1 MKKLIS
7 TVLAAALT
15 LSLAAC
21 GSTAASSTSE
31 AASGS
36 EAASTASSET
46 ASDASD
52 AVDFTGDGYDAA
64 VDYASLAGT
73 TIKVAASPVPHAEI
87 LKVAGD
93 ILAKAD
99 ITLDVVEYTDY
110 VQPNL
115 VTESGEV
122 DANYFQHGP
131 YLEDFNEKN
140 NTHLVSVA
148 AIHYEPL
155 GLYPGK
161 TKELKDLQDGAT
173 VAVPNDATNE
183 ARALLLLQDA
193 GLIKLKKNFDSASGN
208 TNDIVSNPKKFKFKL
223 IDDTTGPRII
233 KSVDAVLIGNTI
245 ALAGNLNV
253 LKDSLYH
260 EKIDQS
266 TKNNINVLAT
276 AKKNKNNAAYKKLGK
291 LYHNK
296 QIQKWIAKKYSG
308 TKVEVNKPVS
318 YLTD

>member
-1 MKKLIS
+1 MRRKKKQQRLIAAAIALVVIIAAFFALRLTSSRQTTKSQTTTVTVGSIGPDVQVWQHIAKSSQAKKLG
-7 TVLAAALT
+7 LK
-15 LSLAAC
+15 
-21 GSTAASSTSE
+21 
-31 AASGS
+31 
-36 EAASTASSET
+36 
-46 ASDASD
+46 
-52 AVDFTGDGYDAA
+52 
-64 VDYASLAGT
+64 
-73 TIKVAASPVPHAEI
+73 IKVKAFTDGPSLLRATSDGSINVSAFASWA
-87 LKVAGD
+87 
-93 ILAKAD
+93 
-99 ITLDVVEYTDY
+99 
-110 VQPNL
+110 
-115 VTESGEV
+115 
-122 DANYFQHGP
+122 
-131 YLEDFNEKN
+131 YLEAYNKSKS
-140 NTHLVSVA
+140 NTGQQVA
-148 AIHYEPL
+148 LATTYLEPMGIYSSKYKKL
-155 GLYPGK
+155 S
-161 TKELKDLQDGAT
+161 DLPKGAT
-173 VAVPNDATNE
+173 IALANNAANE
-183 ARALLLLQDA
+183 ARGLLLLQSA

>member
-1 MKKLIS
+1 MRRKKKQQRLIAAAIALVVIIAAFFALRLTSSRQTAKSQTTTVTVGSIGPDVQVWQHIAKSSQAKKLG
-7 TVLAAALT
+7 LK
-15 LSLAAC
+15 
-21 GSTAASSTSE
+21 
-31 AASGS
+31 
-36 EAASTASSET
+36 
-46 ASDASD
+46 
-52 AVDFTGDGYDAA
+52 
-64 VDYASLAGT
+64 
-73 TIKVAASPVPHAEI
+73 IKVKAFTDGPSLLRATSDGSINVSAFASWA
-87 LKVAGD
+87 
-93 ILAKAD
+93 
-99 ITLDVVEYTDY
+99 
-110 VQPNL
+110 
-115 VTESGEV
+115 
-122 DANYFQHGP
+122 
-131 YLEDFNEKN
+131 YLEAYNKSKS
-140 NTHLVSVA
+140 NTGLQVA
-148 AIHYEPL
+148 LATTYLEPMGIYSSKYKKL
-155 GLYPGK
+155 S
-161 TKELKDLQDGAT
+161 DLPKGAT
-173 VAVPNDATNE
+173 IALANNAANE
-183 ARALLLLQDA
+183 ARGLLLLQSA

-208 TNDIVSNPKKFKFKL
+208 TNDIVSNTKKFKFKL

>member
-1 MKKLIS
+1 MRRKKKHQRLIAATIALIVIIAAFFALRLTSSRQTAKSQRTTVTVGSIGPDVQVWQHIAKSSQAKKLG
-7 TVLAAALT
+7 LK
-15 LSLAAC
+15 
-21 GSTAASSTSE
+21 
-31 AASGS
+31 
-36 EAASTASSET
+36 
-46 ASDASD
+46 
-52 AVDFTGDGYDAA
+52 
-64 VDYASLAGT
+64 
-73 TIKVAASPVPHAEI
+73 IKVKAFTDGPSILRATSDGSINVSAFASWA
-87 LKVAGD
+87 
-93 ILAKAD
+93 
-99 ITLDVVEYTDY
+99 
-110 VQPNL
+110 
-115 VTESGEV
+115 
-122 DANYFQHGP
+122 
-131 YLEDFNEKN
+131 YLEAYNKSKS
-140 NTHLVSVA
+140 NTGQQVA
-148 AIHYEPL
+148 LATTYLEPMGIYSSKYKKL
-155 GLYPGK
+155 S
-161 TKELKDLQDGAT
+161 DLPKGAT
-173 VAVPNDATNE
+173 IALANNAANE
-183 ARALLLLQDA
+183 ARGLLLLQSA

-208 TNDIVSNPKKFKFKL
+208 TNDIVSNTKKFKFKL

-276 AKKNKNNAAYKKLGK
+276 AKKNKNNAAYKNLGK

>member
-1 MKKLIS
+1 MRRKKKQRLIAAAIALVVIIAAFLAFRLTSSRQTAQSQTTTITVGSIGPDVQVWQHIAKSSQAKKLG
-7 TVLAAALT
+7 LK
-15 LSLAAC
+15 
-21 GSTAASSTSE
+21 
-31 AASGS
+31 
-36 EAASTASSET
+36 
-46 ASDASD
+46 
-52 AVDFTGDGYDAA
+52 
-64 VDYASLAGT
+64 
-73 TIKVAASPVPHAEI
+73 IKVKAFTDGPSLLRATSDGSINVSAFASWA
-87 LKVAGD
+87 
-93 ILAKAD
+93 
-99 ITLDVVEYTDY
+99 
-110 VQPNL
+110 
-115 VTESGEV
+115 
-122 DANYFQHGP
+122 
-131 YLEDFNEKN
+131 YLEAYNKSKN
-140 NTHLVSVA
+140 NAGQQVA
-148 AIHYEPL
+148 LATTYLEPMGIYSSKYKKL
-155 GLYPGK
+155 SKLPK
-161 TKELKDLQDGAT
+161 GAT
-173 VAVPNDATNE
+173 IALANNAANE
-183 ARALLLLQDA
+183 ARGLLLLQSA

-245 ALAGNLNV
+245 ALSGNLNV

-276 AKKNKNNAAYKKLGK
+276 AKKNKNNATYKKLGK

>member
-1 MKKLIS
+1 MRRKKKQQRLIAAAIALVVIIAAFFALRLTSSRQTAKSQTATITVGSIGPDVQVWQHIAKSSQAKKLG
-7 TVLAAALT
+7 LK
-15 LSLAAC
+15 
-21 GSTAASSTSE
+21 
-31 AASGS
+31 
-36 EAASTASSET
+36 
-46 ASDASD
+46 
-52 AVDFTGDGYDAA
+52 
-64 VDYASLAGT
+64 
-73 TIKVAASPVPHAEI
+73 IKVKAFTDGPSLLRATSDGSINVSAFASWA
-87 LKVAGD
+87 
-93 ILAKAD
+93 
-99 ITLDVVEYTDY
+99 
-110 VQPNL
+110 
-115 VTESGEV
+115 
-122 DANYFQHGP
+122 
-131 YLEDFNEKN
+131 YLEAYNKSKS
-140 NTHLVSVA
+140 NTGLQVA
-148 AIHYEPL
+148 LATTYLEPMGIYSSKYKKL
-155 GLYPGK
+155 S
-161 TKELKDLQDGAT
+161 DLPKGAT
-173 VAVPNDATNE
+173 IALANNAANE
-183 ARALLLLQDA
+183 ARGLLLLQSA

>member
-1 MKKLIS
+1 MRRKKKQQRLIAAAIALVVIIAAFFALRLTSSRQTAKSQTTTVTVGSIGPDVQVWQHIAKSSQAKKLG
-7 TVLAAALT
+7 LK
-15 LSLAAC
+15 
-21 GSTAASSTSE
+21 
-31 AASGS
+31 
-36 EAASTASSET
+36 
-46 ASDASD
+46 
-52 AVDFTGDGYDAA
+52 
-64 VDYASLAGT
+64 
-73 TIKVAASPVPHAEI
+73 IKVKAFTDGPSLLRATSDGSINVSAFASWAY
-87 LKVAGD
+87 LQAYNKSKSNTGQQVA
-93 ILAKAD
+93 LA
-99 ITLDVVEYTDY
+99 TT
-110 VQPNL
+110 
-115 VTESGEV
+115 
-122 DANYFQHGP
+122 
-131 YLEDFNEKN
+131 YLEPMGIYSSKYKK
-140 NTHLVSVA
+140 LS
-148 AIHYEPL
+148 
-155 GLYPGK
+155 
-161 TKELKDLQDGAT
+161 DLPKGAT
-173 VAVPNDATNE
+173 IALANNAANE
-183 ARALLLLQDA
+183 ARGLLLLQSA

-208 TNDIVSNPKKFKFKL
+208 TNDIASNPKKFKFKL

-245 ALAGNLNV
+245 ALSGNLNV

>member
-1 MKKLIS
+1 MRRKKKQRLIAAAIALVVIIAAFFALRLTSSRQTAKSQTTTVTVGSIGPDVQVWQHIAKSSQAKKLG
-7 TVLAAALT
+7 LK
-15 LSLAAC
+15 
-21 GSTAASSTSE
+21 
-31 AASGS
+31 
-36 EAASTASSET
+36 
-46 ASDASD
+46 
-52 AVDFTGDGYDAA
+52 
-64 VDYASLAGT
+64 
-73 TIKVAASPVPHAEI
+73 IKVKAFTDGPSLLRATSDGSINVSAFASWA
-87 LKVAGD
+87 
-93 ILAKAD
+93 
-99 ITLDVVEYTDY
+99 
-110 VQPNL
+110 
-115 VTESGEV
+115 
-122 DANYFQHGP
+122 
-131 YLEDFNEKN
+131 YLEAYNKSKS
-140 NTHLVSVA
+140 NTGLQVA
-148 AIHYEPL
+148 LATTYLEPMGIYSSKYKKL
-155 GLYPGK
+155 S
-161 TKELKDLQDGAT
+161 DLPKGAT
-173 VAVPNDATNE
+173 IALANNAANE
-183 ARALLLLQDA
+183 ARGLLLLQSA
-193 GLIKLKKNFDSASGN
+193 GLIKLKKNFDSAIGN

-296 QIQKWIAKKYSG
+296 QIQKWMAKKYSG

>member
-1 MKKLIS
+1 MRRKKKQQRLIAAAIALVVIIAAFFALRLTSSRQTAKSQTTTVTVGSIGPDVQVWQHIAKSSQAKKLG
-7 TVLAAALT
+7 LK
-15 LSLAAC
+15 
-21 GSTAASSTSE
+21 
-31 AASGS
+31 
-36 EAASTASSET
+36 
-46 ASDASD
+46 
-52 AVDFTGDGYDAA
+52 
-64 VDYASLAGT
+64 
-73 TIKVAASPVPHAEI
+73 IKVKAFTDGPSLLRATSDGSINVSSFASWA
-87 LKVAGD
+87 
-93 ILAKAD
+93 
-99 ITLDVVEYTDY
+99 
-110 VQPNL
+110 
-115 VTESGEV
+115 
-122 DANYFQHGP
+122 
-131 YLEDFNEKN
+131 YLEAYNKSKS
-140 NTHLVSVA
+140 NTGQQVA
-148 AIHYEPL
+148 LATTYLEPMGIYSSKYKKL
-155 GLYPGK
+155 S
-161 TKELKDLQDGAT
+161 DLPKGAT
-173 VAVPNDATNE
+173 IALANNAANE
-183 ARALLLLQDA
+183 ARGLLLLQSA

>member
-1 MKKLIS
+1 MRRKKKQQRLIAAAIALVVIIAAFFALRLTSSRQTAKSQTTTVTVGSIGPDVQVWQHIAKSSQAKKLG
-7 TVLAAALT
+7 LK
-15 LSLAAC
+15 
-21 GSTAASSTSE
+21 
-31 AASGS
+31 
-36 EAASTASSET
+36 
-46 ASDASD
+46 
-52 AVDFTGDGYDAA
+52 
-64 VDYASLAGT
+64 
-73 TIKVAASPVPHAEI
+73 IKVKAFTDGPSLLRATSDGSINVSAFASWA
-87 LKVAGD
+87 
-93 ILAKAD
+93 
-99 ITLDVVEYTDY
+99 
-110 VQPNL
+110 
-115 VTESGEV
+115 
-122 DANYFQHGP
+122 
-131 YLEDFNEKN
+131 YLEAYNKSKSNTGQQVALATTYLEPMGIYSSKYKKLSDLPKGAIIALAN
-140 NTHLVSVA
+140 NA
-148 AIHYEPL
+148 A
-155 GLYPGK
+155 
-161 TKELKDLQDGAT
+161 
-173 VAVPNDATNE
+173 NE
-183 ARALLLLQDA
+183 ARGLLLLQSA

-233 KSVDAVLIGNTI
+233 KSVDAVLSGNTI

>member
-1 MKKLIS
+1 MRRKKKHQRLIAATIALIVIIAAFFALRLTSSRQTAKSQTTTVTVGSIGPDVQVWQHIAKSSQAKKLG
-7 TVLAAALT
+7 LK
-15 LSLAAC
+15 
-21 GSTAASSTSE
+21 
-31 AASGS
+31 
-36 EAASTASSET
+36 
-46 ASDASD
+46 
-52 AVDFTGDGYDAA
+52 
-64 VDYASLAGT
+64 
-73 TIKVAASPVPHAEI
+73 IKVKAFTDGPSILRATSDGSINVSAFASWA
-87 LKVAGD
+87 
-93 ILAKAD
+93 
-99 ITLDVVEYTDY
+99 
-110 VQPNL
+110 
-115 VTESGEV
+115 
-122 DANYFQHGP
+122 
-131 YLEDFNEKN
+131 YLEAYNKSKS
-140 NTHLVSVA
+140 NTGQQVA
-148 AIHYEPL
+148 LATTYLEPMGIYSSKYKKL
-155 GLYPGK
+155 S
-161 TKELKDLQDGAT
+161 DLPKGAT
-173 VAVPNDATNE
+173 IALANNAANE
-183 ARALLLLQDA
+183 ARGLLLLQSA

-208 TNDIVSNPKKFKFKL
+208 TNDIVSNTKTFKFKL

-260 EKIDQS
+260 EKINQS

>member
-1 MKKLIS
+1 MRRKKKQQRLIAAAIALVVIIAAFFALRLTSSRQTAKSQTTTVTVGSIGPDVQVWQHIAKSSQAKKLGLKIKLKAF
-7 TVLAAALT
+7 TDGP
-15 LSLAAC
+15 SLLRATSD
-21 GSTAASSTSE
+21 GSINVSAFASW
-31 AASGS
+31 A
-36 EAASTASSET
+36 
-46 ASDASD
+46 
-52 AVDFTGDGYDAA
+52 
-64 VDYASLAGT
+64 
-73 TIKVAASPVPHAEI
+73 
-87 LKVAGD
+87 
-93 ILAKAD
+93 
-99 ITLDVVEYTDY
+99 
-110 VQPNL
+110 
-115 VTESGEV
+115 
-122 DANYFQHGP
+122 
-131 YLEDFNEKN
+131 YLEAYNKSKS
-140 NTHLVSVA
+140 NTGQQVA
-148 AIHYEPL
+148 LATTYLEPMGIYSSKYKKL
-155 GLYPGK
+155 S
-161 TKELKDLQDGAT
+161 DLPKGAT
-173 VAVPNDATNE
+173 IALANNAANE
-183 ARALLLLQDA
+183 ARGLLLLQSA

-208 TNDIVSNPKKFKFKL
+208 TNDIVSNPKKFRFKL

-276 AKKNKNNAAYKKLGK
+276 AKKNKNNAACKKLGK

>member
-1 MKKLIS
+1 MRRKKKHQRLIAATIALIVIIAAFFALRLTSSRQTAKSQTTTVTVGSIGPDVQVWQHIAKSSQAKKLG
-7 TVLAAALT
+7 LK
-15 LSLAAC
+15 
-21 GSTAASSTSE
+21 
-31 AASGS
+31 
-36 EAASTASSET
+36 
-46 ASDASD
+46 
-52 AVDFTGDGYDAA
+52 
-64 VDYASLAGT
+64 
-73 TIKVAASPVPHAEI
+73 IKVKAFTDGPSILRATSDGSINVSAFASWA
-87 LKVAGD
+87 
-93 ILAKAD
+93 
-99 ITLDVVEYTDY
+99 
-110 VQPNL
+110 
-115 VTESGEV
+115 
-122 DANYFQHGP
+122 
-131 YLEDFNEKN
+131 YLEAYNKSKS
-140 NTHLVSVA
+140 NTGQQVA
-148 AIHYEPL
+148 LATTYLEPMGIYSSKYKKL
-155 GLYPGK
+155 S
-161 TKELKDLQDGAT
+161 DLPKGAT
-173 VAVPNDATNE
+173 IALANNAANE
-183 ARALLLLQDA
+183 ARGLLLLQSA

-208 TNDIVSNPKKFKFKL
+208 TNDIVSNTKKFKFKL

>member
-1 MKKLIS
+1 MRRKKKQQRLIAAAIALVVIIAAFFALRLTSSRQTAKSQTTTVTVGSIGPDVQVWQHIAKSSQAKKLG
-7 TVLAAALT
+7 LK
-15 LSLAAC
+15 
-21 GSTAASSTSE
+21 
-31 AASGS
+31 
-36 EAASTASSET
+36 
-46 ASDASD
+46 
-52 AVDFTGDGYDAA
+52 
-64 VDYASLAGT
+64 
-73 TIKVAASPVPHAEI
+73 IKVKAFTDGPSLLRATSDGSISVSAFASWA
-87 LKVAGD
+87 
-93 ILAKAD
+93 
-99 ITLDVVEYTDY
+99 
-110 VQPNL
+110 
-115 VTESGEV
+115 
-122 DANYFQHGP
+122 
-131 YLEDFNEKN
+131 YLEAYNKSKS
-140 NTHLVSVA
+140 NTGQQVA
-148 AIHYEPL
+148 LATTYLEPMGIYSSKYKKL
-155 GLYPGK
+155 SDL
-161 TKELKDLQDGAT
+161 LKGAT
-173 VAVPNDATNE
+173 IALANNAANE
-183 ARALLLLQDA
+183 ARGLLLLQSA

>member
-1 MKKLIS
+1 MRRKKKQQRLIAAAIALVVIIAAFFALRLTSSRQTAKSQTTTVTVGSIGPDVQVWQHIAKSSQAKKLG
-7 TVLAAALT
+7 LK
-15 LSLAAC
+15 
-21 GSTAASSTSE
+21 
-31 AASGS
+31 
-36 EAASTASSET
+36 
-46 ASDASD
+46 
-52 AVDFTGDGYDAA
+52 
-64 VDYASLAGT
+64 
-73 TIKVAASPVPHAEI
+73 IKVKAFTDGPSLLRATSDGSINVSAFASWA
-87 LKVAGD
+87 
-93 ILAKAD
+93 
-99 ITLDVVEYTDY
+99 
-110 VQPNL
+110 
-115 VTESGEV
+115 
-122 DANYFQHGP
+122 
-131 YLEDFNEKN
+131 YLEAYNKSKS
-140 NTHLVSVA
+140 NTGQQVA
-148 AIHYEPL
+148 LATTYLEPMGIYSSKYKKL
-155 GLYPGK
+155 S
-161 TKELKDLQDGAT
+161 DLPKGAT
-173 VAVPNDATNE
+173 IALANNAANE
-183 ARALLLLQDA
+183 ARGLLLLQSA

-223 IDDTTGPRII
+223 IDDTTGPRVI

-245 ALAGNLNV
+245 ALAGGLNV

>member
-1 MKKLIS
+1 MRRKKKQQRLIAAAIALVVIIAAFFALRLTSSRQTAKSQTATITVGSIGPDVQVWQHIAKSSQAKKLG
-7 TVLAAALT
+7 LK
-15 LSLAAC
+15 
-21 GSTAASSTSE
+21 
-31 AASGS
+31 
-36 EAASTASSET
+36 
-46 ASDASD
+46 
-52 AVDFTGDGYDAA
+52 
-64 VDYASLAGT
+64 
-73 TIKVAASPVPHAEI
+73 IKVKAFTDGPSLLRATSDGSINVSAFASWA
-87 LKVAGD
+87 
-93 ILAKAD
+93 
-99 ITLDVVEYTDY
+99 
-110 VQPNL
+110 
-115 VTESGEV
+115 
-122 DANYFQHGP
+122 
-131 YLEDFNEKN
+131 YLEAYNKSKS
-140 NTHLVSVA
+140 NTGLQVA
-148 AIHYEPL
+148 LATTYLEPMGIYSSKYKKL
-155 GLYPGK
+155 S
-161 TKELKDLQDGAT
+161 DLPKGAT
-173 VAVPNDATNE
+173 IALANNAANE
-183 ARALLLLQDA
+183 ARGLLLLQSA
-193 GLIKLKKNFDSASGN
+193 GLIKLKKNFDAASGN
-208 TNDIVSNPKKFKFKL
+208 TNDIVSNTKQFKFKL

>member
-1 MKKLIS
+1 MRRKKKQQRLIAAAIALVVIIAAFFALRLTSSRQTAKSQTTTVTVGSIGPDVQVWQHIAKSSQAKKLG
-7 TVLAAALT
+7 LK
-15 LSLAAC
+15 
-21 GSTAASSTSE
+21 
-31 AASGS
+31 
-36 EAASTASSET
+36 
-46 ASDASD
+46 
-52 AVDFTGDGYDAA
+52 
-64 VDYASLAGT
+64 
-73 TIKVAASPVPHAEI
+73 IKVKAFTDGPSLLRATSDGSINVSAFASWAY
-87 LKVAGD
+87 LQAYNKSKSNTGQQVA
-93 ILAKAD
+93 LA
-99 ITLDVVEYTDY
+99 TT
-110 VQPNL
+110 
-115 VTESGEV
+115 
-122 DANYFQHGP
+122 
-131 YLEDFNEKN
+131 YLEPMGIYSSKYKK
-140 NTHLVSVA
+140 LS
-148 AIHYEPL
+148 
-155 GLYPGK
+155 
-161 TKELKDLQDGAT
+161 DLPKGAT
-173 VAVPNDATNE
+173 IALANNAANE
-183 ARALLLLQDA
+183 ARGLLLLQSA

-208 TNDIVSNPKKFKFKL
+208 TNDIASNPKKFKFKL

>member
-1 MKKLIS
+1 MRRKKKQQRLIAAAIALVVIIAAFFALRLTSSRQTAKSQTTTVTVGSIGPDVQVWQHIDKSSQAKKLG
-7 TVLAAALT
+7 LK
-15 LSLAAC
+15 
-21 GSTAASSTSE
+21 
-31 AASGS
+31 
-36 EAASTASSET
+36 
-46 ASDASD
+46 
-52 AVDFTGDGYDAA
+52 
-64 VDYASLAGT
+64 
-73 TIKVAASPVPHAEI
+73 IKVKAFTDGPSLLRATSDGSINVSAFASWA
-87 LKVAGD
+87 
-93 ILAKAD
+93 
-99 ITLDVVEYTDY
+99 
-110 VQPNL
+110 
-115 VTESGEV
+115 
-122 DANYFQHGP
+122 
-131 YLEDFNEKN
+131 YLEAYNKSKS
-140 NTHLVSVA
+140 NTGQQVA
-148 AIHYEPL
+148 LATTYLEPMGIYSSKYKKL
-155 GLYPGK
+155 S
-161 TKELKDLQDGAT
+161 DLPKGAT
-173 VAVPNDATNE
+173 IALANNAANE
-183 ARALLLLQDA
+183 ARGLLLLQSA

-208 TNDIVSNPKKFKFKL
+208 TNDIVSNTKKFKFKL

>member
-1 MKKLIS
+1 MRRKKKQQRLIAAAIALVVIIAAFFALRLTSSRQTAKSQKTTVTVGSIGPDVQVWQHIAKSSQAKKLG
-7 TVLAAALT
+7 LK
-15 LSLAAC
+15 
-21 GSTAASSTSE
+21 
-31 AASGS
+31 
-36 EAASTASSET
+36 
-46 ASDASD
+46 
-52 AVDFTGDGYDAA
+52 
-64 VDYASLAGT
+64 
-73 TIKVAASPVPHAEI
+73 IKVKAFTDGPSLLRATSDGSINVSAFASWA
-87 LKVAGD
+87 
-93 ILAKAD
+93 
-99 ITLDVVEYTDY
+99 
-110 VQPNL
+110 
-115 VTESGEV
+115 
-122 DANYFQHGP
+122 
-131 YLEDFNEKN
+131 YLEAYNKSKS
-140 NTHLVSVA
+140 NTGLQVA
-148 AIHYEPL
+148 LATTYLEPMGIYSSKYKKL
-155 GLYPGK
+155 S
-161 TKELKDLQDGAT
+161 DLPKGAT
-173 VAVPNDATNE
+173 IALANNAANE
-183 ARALLLLQDA
+183 ARGLLLLQSA
-193 GLIKLKKNFDSASGN
+193 SLIKLKKNFDSASGN
-208 TNDIVSNPKKFKFKL
+208 TTAIVSNPKKFKFKL

>member
-1 MKKLIS
+1 MRRKKKQQRLIAAAIALVVIIAAFFALRLTSSRQTAKSQTATITVGSIGPDVQVWQHIAKSSKAKKLG
-7 TVLAAALT
+7 LK
-15 LSLAAC
+15 
-21 GSTAASSTSE
+21 
-31 AASGS
+31 
-36 EAASTASSET
+36 
-46 ASDASD
+46 
-52 AVDFTGDGYDAA
+52 
-64 VDYASLAGT
+64 
-73 TIKVAASPVPHAEI
+73 IKVKAFTDGPSLLRATSDGSINVSAFASWA
-87 LKVAGD
+87 
-93 ILAKAD
+93 
-99 ITLDVVEYTDY
+99 
-110 VQPNL
+110 
-115 VTESGEV
+115 
-122 DANYFQHGP
+122 
-131 YLEDFNEKN
+131 YLEAYNKSKS
-140 NTHLVSVA
+140 NTGQQVA
-148 AIHYEPL
+148 LATTYLEPMGIYSSKYKKL
-155 GLYPGK
+155 S
-161 TKELKDLQDGAT
+161 DLPKGAT
-173 VAVPNDATNE
+173 IALANNAANE
-183 ARALLLLQDA
+183 ARGLLLLQSA
-193 GLIKLKKNFDSASGN
+193 GLIKLKKNFDAASGN

>member
-1 MKKLIS
+1 MRRKKKQQRLIAAAIALIVIIAAFFALRLTSSRQTAKNQTTTVTVGSIGPDVQVWQHIAKSSQAKKLG
-7 TVLAAALT
+7 LK
-15 LSLAAC
+15 
-21 GSTAASSTSE
+21 
-31 AASGS
+31 
-36 EAASTASSET
+36 
-46 ASDASD
+46 
-52 AVDFTGDGYDAA
+52 
-64 VDYASLAGT
+64 
-73 TIKVAASPVPHAEI
+73 IKVKAFTDGPSLLRATSDGSINVSAFASWA
-87 LKVAGD
+87 
-93 ILAKAD
+93 
-99 ITLDVVEYTDY
+99 
-110 VQPNL
+110 
-115 VTESGEV
+115 
-122 DANYFQHGP
+122 
-131 YLEDFNEKN
+131 YLEAYNKSKS
-140 NTHLVSVA
+140 NTGQQVA
-148 AIHYEPL
+148 LATTYLEPMGIYSSKYKKL
-155 GLYPGK
+155 S
-161 TKELKDLQDGAT
+161 DLPKGAT
-173 VAVPNDATNE
+173 IALANNAANE
-183 ARALLLLQDA
+183 ARGLLLLQSA

>member
-1 MKKLIS
+1 MRRKKKHQRLIAATIALIVIIAAFFALRLTSSRQTAKSQTTTVTVGSIGPDVQVWQHIAKSSQAKKLG
-7 TVLAAALT
+7 LK
-15 LSLAAC
+15 
-21 GSTAASSTSE
+21 
-31 AASGS
+31 
-36 EAASTASSET
+36 
-46 ASDASD
+46 
-52 AVDFTGDGYDAA
+52 
-64 VDYASLAGT
+64 
-73 TIKVAASPVPHAEI
+73 IKVKAFTDGPSILRATSDGSINVSAFASWA
-87 LKVAGD
+87 
-93 ILAKAD
+93 
-99 ITLDVVEYTDY
+99 
-110 VQPNL
+110 
-115 VTESGEV
+115 
-122 DANYFQHGP
+122 
-131 YLEDFNEKN
+131 YLEAYNKSKS
-140 NTHLVSVA
+140 NTGQQVA
-148 AIHYEPL
+148 LATTYLEPMGIYSSKYKKL
-155 GLYPGK
+155 S
-161 TKELKDLQDGAT
+161 DLPKGAT
-173 VAVPNDATNE
+173 IALANNAANE
-183 ARALLLLQDA
+183 ARGLLLLQSA

-208 TNDIVSNPKKFKFKL
+208 TNDIVSNTKKFKFKL

-276 AKKNKNNAAYKKLGK
+276 AEKNKNNAAYKKLGK

>member
-1 MKKLIS
+1 MRRKKKQQRLIAAAIALVVIIAAFFALRLTSSRQTAKSQKTTVTVGSIGPDVQVWQHIAKSSQAKKLGLKIRVKAF
-7 TVLAAALT
+7 TDGP
-15 LSLAAC
+15 SLLRATSD
-21 GSTAASSTSE
+21 GSINVSAFASW
-31 AASGS
+31 A
-36 EAASTASSET
+36 
-46 ASDASD
+46 
-52 AVDFTGDGYDAA
+52 
-64 VDYASLAGT
+64 
-73 TIKVAASPVPHAEI
+73 
-87 LKVAGD
+87 
-93 ILAKAD
+93 
-99 ITLDVVEYTDY
+99 
-110 VQPNL
+110 
-115 VTESGEV
+115 
-122 DANYFQHGP
+122 
-131 YLEDFNEKN
+131 YLEAYNKSKS
-140 NTHLVSVA
+140 NTGLQVA
-148 AIHYEPL
+148 LATTYLEPMGIYSSKYKKL
-155 GLYPGK
+155 S
-161 TKELKDLQDGAT
+161 DLPKGAT
-173 VAVPNDATNE
+173 IALANNAANE
-183 ARALLLLQDA
+183 ARGLLLLQSA
-193 GLIKLKKNFDSASGN
+193 SLIKLKKNFDSASGN
-208 TNDIVSNPKKFKFKL
+208 TTDIVSNPKKFKFKL

>member
-1 MKKLIS
+1 MRRKKKQQRLIAAAIALIVIIAAFFALRLTSYRQTAKSQTTTVTVGSIGPDVQVWQHIAKSSQAKKLG
-7 TVLAAALT
+7 LK
-15 LSLAAC
+15 
-21 GSTAASSTSE
+21 
-31 AASGS
+31 
-36 EAASTASSET
+36 
-46 ASDASD
+46 
-52 AVDFTGDGYDAA
+52 
-64 VDYASLAGT
+64 
-73 TIKVAASPVPHAEI
+73 IKVKAFTDGPSILRATSDGSINVSAFASWA
-87 LKVAGD
+87 
-93 ILAKAD
+93 
-99 ITLDVVEYTDY
+99 
-110 VQPNL
+110 
-115 VTESGEV
+115 
-122 DANYFQHGP
+122 
-131 YLEDFNEKN
+131 YLEAYNKSKS
-140 NTHLVSVA
+140 NTGQQVA
-148 AIHYEPL
+148 LATTYLEPMGIYSSKYKKL
-155 GLYPGK
+155 S
-161 TKELKDLQDGAT
+161 DLPKGAT
-173 VAVPNDATNE
+173 IALANNAANE
-183 ARALLLLQDA
+183 ARGLLLLQSA

-208 TNDIVSNPKKFKFKL
+208 TNDIVSNTKKFKFKL

-260 EKIDQS
+260 EKINQS

>member
-1 MKKLIS
+1 MRRKKKQRLIAAAIALVVIIAAFFAFRLTSSRQTAKSQTTTITVGSIGPDVQVWQHIAKSSQAKKLGLKIRVKAF
-7 TVLAAALT
+7 TDGP
-15 LSLAAC
+15 SLLRATSD
-21 GSTAASSTSE
+21 GSINVSAFASW
-31 AASGS
+31 A
-36 EAASTASSET
+36 
-46 ASDASD
+46 
-52 AVDFTGDGYDAA
+52 
-64 VDYASLAGT
+64 
-73 TIKVAASPVPHAEI
+73 
-87 LKVAGD
+87 
-93 ILAKAD
+93 
-99 ITLDVVEYTDY
+99 
-110 VQPNL
+110 
-115 VTESGEV
+115 
-122 DANYFQHGP
+122 
-131 YLEDFNEKN
+131 YLEAYNKSKN
-140 NTHLVSVA
+140 NAGQQVA
-148 AIHYEPL
+148 LATTYLEPMGIYSSKYKKL
-155 GLYPGK
+155 SKLPK
-161 TKELKDLQDGAT
+161 GAT
-173 VAVPNDATNE
+173 IALANNAANE
-183 ARALLLLQDA
+183 ARGLLLLQSA

-245 ALAGNLNV
+245 ALSGNLNV

>member
-1 MKKLIS
+1 MRRKKKHQRLIAATIALIVIIAAFFALRLTSSRQTAKSQTTTVTVGSIGPDVQVWQHIAKSSQAKKLG
-7 TVLAAALT
+7 LK
-15 LSLAAC
+15 
-21 GSTAASSTSE
+21 
-31 AASGS
+31 
-36 EAASTASSET
+36 
-46 ASDASD
+46 
-52 AVDFTGDGYDAA
+52 
-64 VDYASLAGT
+64 
-73 TIKVAASPVPHAEI
+73 IKVKAFTDGPSILRATSDGSINVSAFASWA
-87 LKVAGD
+87 
-93 ILAKAD
+93 
-99 ITLDVVEYTDY
+99 
-110 VQPNL
+110 
-115 VTESGEV
+115 
-122 DANYFQHGP
+122 
-131 YLEDFNEKN
+131 YLEAYNKSKS
-140 NTHLVSVA
+140 NTGQQVA
-148 AIHYEPL
+148 LATTYLEPMGIYSSKYKKL
-155 GLYPGK
+155 S
-161 TKELKDLQDGAT
+161 DLPKGAT
-173 VAVPNDATNE
+173 IALANNAANE
-183 ARALLLLQDA
+183 ARGLLLLQSA

-208 TNDIVSNPKKFKFKL
+208 TNDIVSNTKKFKFKL

-260 EKIDQS
+260 EKINQS